1 MTDSNSAGAFAGLVL
16 AAYVTKL
23 VASVDDVVWLLPFVV
38 KPPTRR
44 EKLINSAVYV
54 VLFELMVLMSTGVAL
69 AFRELMSKM
78 MDDSDE
84 GGWTPETVMS
94 MISAGLLLVY
104 AVYQFKYG
112 GDDDDDAGD
121 DAGDATKVEE
131 GAAGAD
137 QVEVTIPEGGEAEK
151 AAMEPTTVGKPA
163 ESPSGAGEKQASVA
177 KENTATPRKLVVV
190 GFLGGLDDLAIQV
203 SLLIAGM
210 FTVFHLAIGVLLGC
224 STVLAV
230 CWGASGLRP
239 VVNLVEKIPLWLI
252 VLILGL
258 FTGINALVDVYA

>member
-1 MTDSNSAGAFAGLVL
+1 
-16 AAYVTKL
+16 
-23 VASVDDVVWLLPFVV
+23 
-38 KPPTRR
+38 
-44 EKLINSAVYV
+44 
-54 VLFELMVLMSTGVAL
+54 
-69 AFRELMSKM
+69 
-78 MDDSDE
+78 
-84 GGWTPETVMS
+84 MS
-94 MISAGLLLVY
+94 MISAGLLLIY

-121 DAGDATKVEE
+121 DAEEAKKVEE
-131 GAAGAD
+131 GAATEG
-137 QVEVTIPEGGEAEK
+137 QVEVTIPDTLVGDK
-151 AAMEPTTVGKPA
+151 AAAEPATVGKVS
-163 ESPSGAGEKQASVA
+163 ESLSGPEEKQAAVA

-210 FTVFHLAIGVLLGC
+210 FTVLHLAIGVLLGC